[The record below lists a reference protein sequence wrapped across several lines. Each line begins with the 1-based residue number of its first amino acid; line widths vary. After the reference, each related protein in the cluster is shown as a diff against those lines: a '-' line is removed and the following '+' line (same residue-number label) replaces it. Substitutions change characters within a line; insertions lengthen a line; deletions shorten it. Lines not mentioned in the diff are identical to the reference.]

1 MRILSHSST
10 QSIQAI
16 DRAGLTVRL
25 LNELDR
31 MPNVKIFFNHKLTG
45 ADFKSNLAWFEQRGN
60 FVPGG
65 PTRRP
70 PEIEVKFDFMIGAD
84 GAHSAVRF
92 HLMKFAR
99 MTYQQEYIDTLWCE
113 FAIPPVPEADGG
125 GFRLS
130 PNHLHIW
137 PCGTFMFIAIPRL
150 DRSFTCTLFLP
161 ESLYT
166 QLDAN
171 PNSLVSFF
179 QTNFPGV
186 VPDLIAEDELKKQYS
201 KNPHLPLISVKCSPY
216 HFGSS
221 VVILGD
227 AAHAMVPFYGQ
238 GMNAGLEDVR
248 VLFEFLDKHAST
260 ATSTQS
266 TIHESSRASPS
277 ARRAAA
283 LEAYSAFRRP
293 DAVAIGDLALRNYR
307 EMSSDVRSPMYRL
320 RKLLEESLDSRIP
333 RLGWAT
339 QYSRV
344 SFGNERY
351 SVVERQAMRQ
361 GAVLRWFV
369 GVVGASAALGL
380 TWALWSVTSAG
391 RVKGA
396 AKGAAEWLLGL
407 LGSVRDFGRRV

>member
-1 MRILSHSST
+1 MS
-10 QSIQAI
+10 
-16 DRAGLTVRL
+16 
-25 LNELDR
+25 
-31 MPNVKIFFNHKLTG
+31 NVKTFFNHKLTG
-45 ADFKSNLAWFEQRGN
+45 ADFKRNLAWFEQREN
-60 FVPGG
+60 FLPGG

-70 PEIEVKFDFMIGAD
+70 PEIEVNFDFMIGAD
-84 GAHSAVRF
+84 GAHSAVRY

-99 MTYQQEYIDTLWCE
+99 MSYQQEYIDTLWCE
-113 FAIPPVPEADGG
+113 FAIPPVSEAEGG

-137 PCGTFMFIAIPRL
+137 PCGTFMFIAIPSL

-161 ESLYT
+161 EPLYK
-166 QLDAN
+166 QLDADLD
-171 PNSLVSFF
+171 SLVSFF
-179 QTNFPGV
+179 RTNFPGV
-186 VPDLIAEDELKKQYS
+186 VPDLITEDELKKQYS

-248 VLFEFLDKHAST
+248 VLFEFLDKHSHP
-260 ATSTQS
+260 ATFTQS
-266 TIHESSRASPS
+266 QTYTSSATVPS
-277 ARRAAA
+277 THRGDA

-307 EMSSDVRSPMYRL
+307 EMRSDVRSPLYRL
-320 RKLLEESLDSRIP
+320 RKLLEETLDSRFP

-339 QYSRV
+339 QYSRI

-351 SVVERQAMRQ
+351 SVVERQAVRQ
-361 GAVLRWFV
+361 GAMLKWLVSV
-369 GVVGASAALGL
+369 MGAGAGVGL
-380 TWALWSVTSAG
+380 TWAVWSVASAG
-391 RVKGA
+391 RLRAV
-396 AKGAAEWLLGL
+396 AKGAAEWPLGAI
-407 LGSVRDFGRRV
+407 G